1 MGILEEL
8 GKAALQGV
16 AKGIEQ
22 HQKQQALQQ
31 QQAELQHFAANEQS
45 IKNAATNGNLEA
57 IQYLAIMYYKQGD
70 YQNSVYWARKGASVD
85 DATCLYLLG
94 DVALNNGDYAS
105 SEKFLKRNVSVN
117 GDILSATLL
126 GNMYINAKDLNSA
139 RYYFDFVLRRDN
151 SNADAAF
158 GLVSCMTEEEN
169 PNLDEMEQL
178 LQISARSNN
187 MEIRDGSRQL
197 LQQIRELKA
206 ERANQNN
213 CFITTAVCGSFG
225 KPDDCF
231 ELTAFRKFRD
241 DWLNAQPDGKAL
253 IAEYYAIAPRIVANI
268 NRLADAKEIYKHIW
282 QKYLAPCLNFI
293 ERGDND
299 SCKSKYVEIVCELK
313 KQYS

>member
-31 QQAELQHFAANEQS
+31 QQAQMQNFAANEQA
-45 IKNAATNGNLEA
+45 IQNAAANGDFEA
-57 IQYLAIMYYKQGD
+57 VQCLAIMYYKQGD

-85 DATCLYLLG
+85 DDVCLYLLG
-94 DVALNNGDYAS
+94 EIAFNNGDYKSA
-105 SEKFLKRNVSVN
+105 ENFLKRNISVN
-117 GDILSATLL
+117 GNIFSAILL
-126 GNMYINAKDLNSA
+126 GNMYINANDLDTA
-139 RYYFDFVLRRDN
+139 EYYFDFAFRRDN

-158 GLVSCMTEEEN
+158 GLAFCMTKEEN
-169 PNLDEMEQL
+169 PDLDRMEQL
-178 LQISARSNN
+178 LQIATRSDNI
-187 MEIRDGSRQL
+187 EKRDGSRQL

-213 CFITTAVCGSFG
+213 CFITTAVCDSFG

-241 DWLNAQPDGKAL
+241 GWLTAQPDGKTL

-268 NRLADAKEIYKHIW
+268 NRLADAKEIYKRIW

-293 ERGDND
+293 KRGDND
-299 SCKSKYVEIVCELK
+299 SCKSKYVEMVCELK